1 MDVAAKTVDG
11 PLNRAWRVFGTG
23 LSFTVFGLACILFGV
38 TLFPLA
44 CLTTR
49 DRATA
54 RRRAQWIVHR
64 WFIFFARFMSSI
76 GIIRYEIRGA
86 EKLRRSGQ
94 VIIANHPSLIDVV
107 LLIAHIPEVD
117 CIVKRQIFDN
127 PFMRWPAL
135 WAGYI
140 RHDTPEQLI
149 ADCVGVLKNGH
160 SLLVFPEGT
169 RSVPGQPIHMTHGA
183 ARIALEAGADILPV
197 TISCEPPM
205 LVKNEP
211 WYRVPLRRGH
221 YILDVGDAYS
231 AAPFLAEAGGSV
243 TIAARRLT
251 RHWQT
256 YFTARVTPAAHPL
269 APHAAP
275 AQYAPGESFQ

>member
-1 MDVAAKTVDG
+1 MEPPRRRLAWR
-11 PLNRAWRVFGTG
+11 LNRAWRVCGTG
-23 LSFTVFGLACILFGV
+23 LSFVLFGLACVLFGFTV
-38 TLFPLA
+38 FPLA

-64 WFIFFARFMSSI
+64 WFNFFARFMAAV
-76 GIIRYEIRGA
+76 GVIRYELRGA
-86 EKLRRSGQ
+86 EKLRRPGQ
-94 VIIANHPSLIDVV
+94 LIIANHPSLIDVV

-149 ADCVGVLKNGH
+149 ADCAGVLQAGH

-183 ARIALEAGADILPV
+183 ARIALEANADILPV
-197 TISCEPPM
+197 TITCEPLM
-205 LVKNEP
+205 LNKGVP
-211 WYRVPLRRGH
+211 WYRVPPSPGH
-221 YILDVGDAYS
+221 FILDAGEAYS
-231 AAPFLAEAGGSV
+231 AAPFLAGAGGSV

-251 RHWQT
+251 HHWQN
-256 YFTARVTPAAHPL
+256 YFSAPRTAAHPL
-269 APHAAP
+269 APRAAH
-275 AQYAPGESFQ
+275 AQYASGESFQ